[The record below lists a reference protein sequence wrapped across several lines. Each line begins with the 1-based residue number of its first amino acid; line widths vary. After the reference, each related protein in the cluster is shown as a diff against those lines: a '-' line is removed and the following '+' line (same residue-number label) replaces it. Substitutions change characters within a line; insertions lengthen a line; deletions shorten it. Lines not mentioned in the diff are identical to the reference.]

1 MCEQGRL
8 PFAPAGTPP
17 AVFQKL
23 HDSINK
29 VLANPEVSSKLGH
42 QGLEMQP
49 MTREQFVDIVHSDLS
64 KWAKVIKALG
74 IKGN

>member
-1 MCEQGRL
+1 M
-8 PFAPAGTPP
+8 T
-17 AVFQKL
+17 V

-29 VLANPEVSSKLGH
+29 VLADPEVSSKLGQ
-42 QGLEMQP
+42 QGLEVQP

-74 IKGN
+74 IKGI